1 MLKRKVTFLGLFIA
15 LPLFASASASASA
28 SPSAV
33 GAAEKPANVA
43 GVSLRFVS
51 RFTSGAGL
59 GGAEISAMDA
69 KSKRIFSVNGAQ
81 NTVNINLTRY
91 GFGMAP

>member
-15 LPLFASASASASA
+15 LPLFASAIA
-28 SPSAV
+28 SPSVV

-51 RFTSGAGL
+51 LT
-59 GGAEISAMDA
+59 AEDE
-69 KSKRIFSVNGAQ
+69 KRTNSTEVYFLV
-81 NTVNINLTRY
+81 
-91 GFGMAP
+91 

>member
-15 LPLFASASASASA
+15 LPLFASAIA

-43 GVSLRFVS
+43 GVSLRFAS

-81 NTVNINLTRY
+81 NTVSINLTRY
-91 GFGMAP
+91 GFGTTS